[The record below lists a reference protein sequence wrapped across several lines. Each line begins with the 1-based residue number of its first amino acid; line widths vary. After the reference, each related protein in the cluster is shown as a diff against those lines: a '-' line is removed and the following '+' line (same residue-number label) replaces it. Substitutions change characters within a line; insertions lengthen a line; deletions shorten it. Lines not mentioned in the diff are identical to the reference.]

1 MATGF
6 GKRRV
11 ATVLSIDGG
20 GIRGIIPGSLLA
32 FLESKLQE
40 LDGSQARIADYFDI
54 IAGTSTGG
62 LVATMLAAP
71 NKENRPM
78 YAAKDINDFYLEH
91 TPKIFPQKCILTV
104 DHLFFFCFCF
114 FFFFAV
120 DVHFDPLNSNLLG
133 PLSVFFGGPKY
144 DGKYLRSL
152 TNKLLGDLTIAQTL
166 TNVILPTFD
175 IKLLQPV
182 IFSTTEGKTN
192 VLKNARL
199 ADICVATSAAP
210 TYLPAHFFT
219 TKDPNGT
226 STRNFDLV
234 DGAIAANNPA
244 LLAISEIRNQIR
256 MHTGE
261 FAGVEPTEKK
271 CMLVLSL
278 GTGAK
283 YEEKYNASTAAN
295 WSMINWVYDS
305 GKTPIIDMFSSA
317 SSDMVDYHISTL
329 FQSLD
334 SKECYLRIQDDKLSG
349 DAASVDIATPQN
361 LQRLKEIGAEL
372 LKKTESRVNMD
383 TGKYEEIEGGRT
395 NEAALAKFAQFLSDE
410 KKYRQTN

>member
-6 GKRRV
+6 VKRRM

-78 YAAKDINDFYLEH
+78 FAAKDIIDFYLEH
-91 TPKIFPQKCILTV
+91 SPKIFPQKS
-104 DHLFFFCFCF
+104 
-114 FFFFAV
+114 
-120 DVHFDPLNSNLLG
+120 HFDPLNSNLLG
-133 PLSVFFGGPKY
+133 WLSLFFGGPKY

-152 TNKLLGDLTIAQTL
+152 TNDLLGDLTIKQTL

-175 IKLLQPV
+175 MKLLQPV

-244 LLAISEIRNQIR
+244 LLAVSEIRNQIR
-256 MHTGE
+256 MNTGE
-261 FAGVEPTEKK
+261 FAGVKPTERKV
-271 CMLVLSL
+271 LVLSL
-278 GTGAK
+278 GTGEAK
-283 YEEKYNASTAAN
+283 SEVKYDAPTAAN
-295 WSMINWVYDS
+295 WSTINWVSYS
-305 GKTPIIDMFSSA
+305 GKRPIIDMFISA
-317 SSDMVDYHISTL
+317 SSDMVDYHISSF

-334 SKECYLRIQDDKLSG
+334 SKECYLRIQDDKLIG

-361 LQRLKEIGAEL
+361 LQRLKEIGAAL
-372 LKKTESRVNMD
+372 LKKTESRVNLD
-383 TGKYEEIEGGRT
+383 TGKYEKIEGGRT

-410 KKYRQTN
+410 KKHRQTN